1 MDGHR
6 LRGENCVLVSG
17 LATSGEFGS
26 QVHSF
31 FVLKQF
37 GDAETR
43 EQFWL
48 TKKQALADVLSRCI
62 GPRCEDL

>member
-17 LATSGEFGS
+17 LATPGGFGA

-31 FVLKQF
+31 FYLSV
-37 GDAETR
+37 
-43 EQFWL
+43 
-48 TKKQALADVLSRCI
+48 ALHEKSPMTGAASTVQEASSTHHAKRSH
-62 GPRCEDL
+62 